1 MWPSFHLRVW
11 SRLPGHFGQRHY
23 AVAAAHGVSGALA
36 EVPGLYILLIAGT
49 NLLPERWR
57 FQRWKL
63 RMRIEL
69 ILWWVVLLSGIGPC
83 HMWYAAPQPQ

>member
-1 MWPSFHLRVW
+1 LGFSVGINFSRMAMLPSFHLRVW
-11 SRLPGHFGQRHY
+11 SQLPGHFGERHY

-36 EVPGLYILLIAGT
+36 EVLGLNILLIAGT
-49 NLLPERWR
+49 NLLPQRWS

-69 ILWWVVLLSGIGPC
+69 IL
-83 HMWYAAPQPQ
+83 